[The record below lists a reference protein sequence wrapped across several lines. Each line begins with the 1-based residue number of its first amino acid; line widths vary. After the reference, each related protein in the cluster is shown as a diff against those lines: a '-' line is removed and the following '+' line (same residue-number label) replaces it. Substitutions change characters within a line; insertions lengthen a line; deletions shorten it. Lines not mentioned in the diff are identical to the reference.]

1 MRIIKKVFIGFLTII
16 LIDLIVLLIL
26 NLSLKK
32 FIINDI
38 LIESIKSNN
47 GIINVENNNEIPIIA
62 NNEIIQEVLNDELM
76 KEDISDFIDEFIKS
90 LSDEDIENIPTS
102 ELQQKVIDYVKNN
115 KEELSEKTGVE
126 ITNEMIDKSV
136 EQLND
141 VDTQKSI
148 NQQINNYKNNLTKE
162 EKIALKI
169 FEFVNSKKFRLILIV
184 SIISD
189 ILLIALLHKST
200 YKWIK
205 NLSYAMAISGLSI
218 VILAISIKYII
229 SSMTMVIINTKSLI
243 TLGIITIIFGLII
256 QIIYRIMTK
265 YYIKEKKNEVS

>member
-90 LSDEDIENIPTS
+90 LSDEDIEKIPTS

-115 KEELSEKTGVE
+115 KEELSKKTGVE

-148 NQQINNYKNNLTKE
+148 NQQINN
-162 EKIALKI
+162 
-169 FEFVNSKKFRLILIV
+169 
-184 SIISD
+184 
-189 ILLIALLHKST
+189 
-200 YKWIK
+200 
-205 NLSYAMAISGLSI
+205 
-218 VILAISIKYII
+218 
-229 SSMTMVIINTKSLI
+229 
-243 TLGIITIIFGLII
+243 
-256 QIIYRIMTK
+256 
-265 YYIKEKKNEVS
+265 